1 MSEDLEI
8 VNLTKSKLREH
19 IEDNTFW
26 KSGLAPMAKS
36 KAIWLLSNNRI
47 EEEDF
52 CGVLAMEKD
61 EMVAFIYMF
70 PDFINMHDQPAK
82 KVYWMIDWWVAK
94 RYKDTVLG
102 TYIYDYSVKLTQNQ
116 VVIKSYTEN
125 IQEFYDK
132 RPFSVIA
139 SRLRHTLFFSLDRS
153 MLLGRFPF
161 LKPVKFLM
169 DIMDG
174 ITGKLVRFVNR
185 RKLGTNTA
193 ALTYEFINELD
204 NDTWNFIKPLCKN
217 DLILKTKDYVNWQLS
232 NTQYLQVPTNHK
244 RPYSN
249 LQPGISDNIHIHN
262 LKIIK
267 DNSVIGFLSYIINY
281 NEFNVKYFL
290 VEDPINY
297 DVCVDVLM
305 ENLLKSKRNFIF
317 TDDTELSD
325 NLNKRYL
332 SVFTHKVIKKGIAH
346 NDTKFDYDSVT
357 LFNRDGHFY

>member
-19 IEDNTFW
+19 IENNTFW

-36 KAIWLLSNNRI
+36 KAIWLIANNRI

-61 EMVAFIYMF
+61 KMVAFIYMF
-70 PDFINMHDQPAK
+70 PDVINMQSQPLK

-94 RYKDTVLG
+94 QYKTTVLG
-102 TYIYDYSVKLTQNQ
+102 TYIYDYAVKLVQNQ

-125 IQEFYDK
+125 VQDFYDK
-132 RPFSVIA
+132 RPFRVIT
-139 SRLRHTLFFSLDRS
+139 SRLRHTIFYSLDRS
-153 MLLGRFPF
+153 MLLGRFQF
-161 LKPVKFLM
+161 LKPVKFLL
-169 DIMDG
+169 DIIDG
-174 ITGKLVRFVNR
+174 TTGKLIRFINKL
-185 RKLGTNTA
+185 KLGKRTA
-193 ALTYEFINELD
+193 HLTYEFINELD
-204 NDTWNFIKPLCKN
+204 NPTWHFIEPLCKN

-232 NTQYLQVPTNHK
+232 NTQYLQIPLNHK
-244 RPYSN
+244 KPYTN

-262 LKIIK
+262 LKIMKNESI
-267 DNSVIGFLSYIINY
+267 IGFLSYIINY

-290 VEDPINY
+290 VEDLKHY

-317 TDDTELSD
+317 TDDTKLSD
-325 NLNKRYL
+325 NLNKRYF
-332 SVFTHKVIKKGIAH
+332 SVFTHKVTKKGIVH
-346 NDTKFDYDSVT
+346 NDTIFDYEGIT
-357 LFNRDGHFY
+357 LYNRDGHFY